1 MQKTR
6 PLIRLGIK
14 LVVSAGLLGFLFGK
28 ISISDIFNLV
38 RTLDR
43 RAVAAAVGVFFAS
56 NLLGALQWHLLLSS
70 SGIRLSFGR
79 SFRFY
84 FVGLFFNNFLPA
96 NIGGDAVKVYNVTRI
111 GSSVYQ
117 VVAVTLLDRLIGI
130 FALCLLASVATLIL
144 LGSPHELG
152 SLWLYL
158 VIFLGCMTPALG
170 FYFFDPL
177 GRLLRGFIGLIRPL
191 SFDKRGAAILDQMG
205 QFKSRRLF
213 VMKLILLSLV
223 IQSLRITTHLL
234 VGISLGI
241 QVEATMALAFFV
253 FVPLLSLAMIP
264 PITINGLGVREA
276 LGILLF
282 AQVGIARTSAFTLE
296 FLTYLVAVAVSLLG
310 FVFFLA
316 RRDALREPKA
326 DSASI

>member
-1 MQKTR
+1 MQRTR
-6 PLIRLGIK
+6 PFIRLVIK
-14 LVVSAGLLGFLFGK
+14 LVVSAGLLGFLLGK
-28 ISISDIFNLV
+28 IPISDIFTLV
-38 RTLDR
+38 RELDR
-43 RAVAAAVGVFFAS
+43 RTAAAAVGVFFTS
-56 NLLGALQWHLLLSS
+56 NLLGALQWHLLLAS
-70 SGIRLSFGR
+70 SGIRLSFVR

-96 NIGGDAVKVYNVTRI
+96 NIGGDAVKIYDVTRI

-130 FALCLLASVATLIL
+130 FGLCLLASVATLIL
-144 LGSPHELG
+144 LGSPHDLG

-158 VIFLGCMTPALG
+158 VIFLGCMTPAIG

-177 GRLLRGFIGLIRPL
+177 GRMLRWLIGLIRPL
-191 SFDKRGAAILDQMG
+191 SLDKRGSAILDQMG
-205 QFKSRRLF
+205 RFKSRRLF
-213 VMKLILLSLV
+213 VMRLILLSLV
-223 IQSLRITTHLL
+223 IQSLRIMTHVLI
-234 VGISLGI
+234 GISLGI
-241 QVEATMALAFFV
+241 QVDNTTALAFFV

-282 AQVGIARTSAFTLE
+282 AQAGIDRTGAFTLE

-316 RRDALREPKA
+316 RREAMLEPKA